1 MNNKDLFEREKNSFL
16 HTYKRTPIEIKK
28 GEGVYL
34 IDKNNNRY
42 LDFMSGLGVN
52 ALGHTHPK
60 VIEAVTNQ
68 INNFSHISNYFIT
81 DVQTFFA
88 EKLLQFSGMDKLFL
102 SNSGTEAIEGSI
114 KLIRMKFGPGKK
126 IFSLTNSFHGR
137 TYGSLSLTARE
148 KHRKGFEPLLPNI
161 GQINF
166 DDINDLESK
175 IDENTAAVFLEF
187 LQGEGGV
194 QPVSKEF
201 VSRLFSLKEKFNF
214 LVVADEIQ
222 SGVGRTGKNF
232 AFQHYNV
239 EPDIVV
245 VAKAIGGGL
254 PLGSFMVKDNLKDVL
269 EFGKHGTTFGGNP
282 VACAAGIAVFDFI
295 NENKIVQKVEKLGNY
310 FFDELNKFR
319 LKYPE
324 FISEIRGKGFM
335 LGIEMKV
342 CEDKIVEQFRD
353 KKILV
358 NLTAGNVIR
367 LLPPLI
373 TEQKHLDIFL
383 NQFDKT
389 LTNLTK

>member
-52 ALGHTHPK
+52 ALGHNHPK

-68 INNFSHISNYFIT
+68 INKFSHISNYFIT
-81 DVQTFFA
+81 DVQTSFA
-88 EKLLQFSGMDKLFL
+88 KKLLEFSDMDKLFL
-102 SNSGTEAIEGSI
+102 ANSGTEAIEGTI
-114 KLIRMKFGPGKK
+114 KLIRMKFGSDKK

-214 LVVADEIQ
+214 LVIADEIQ

-239 EPDIVV
+239 KPDIVV

-295 NENKIVQKVEKLGNY
+295 NENKIVQKVEKLGDY

-319 LKYPE
+319 LKYTE
-324 FISEIRGKGFM
+324 FISKIRGKGFM
-335 LGIEMKV
+335 IGIEMKM

-358 NLTAGNVIR
+358 NLTAENVIR

-383 NQFDKT
+383 NQFDKI

>member
-1 MNNKDLFEREKNSFL
+1 M
-16 HTYKRTPIEIKK
+16 
-28 GEGVYL
+28 
-34 IDKNNNRY
+34 
-42 LDFMSGLGVN
+42 
-52 ALGHTHPK
+52 
-60 VIEAVTNQ
+60 
-68 INNFSHISNYFIT
+68 
-81 DVQTFFA
+81 
-88 EKLLQFSGMDKLFL
+88 
-102 SNSGTEAIEGSI
+102 
-114 KLIRMKFGPGKK
+114 
-126 IFSLTNSFHGR
+126 
-137 TYGSLSLTARE
+137 
-148 KHRKGFEPLLPNI
+148 
-161 GQINF
+161 
-166 DDINDLESK
+166 
-175 IDENTAAVFLEF
+175 
-187 LQGEGGV
+187 
-194 QPVSKEF
+194 
-201 VSRLFSLKEKFNF
+201 
-214 LVVADEIQ
+214 
-222 SGVGRTGKNF
+222 
-232 AFQHYNV
+232 
-239 EPDIVV
+239 V